1 MSFNRGSYSSL
12 QPLNIGNVVSTG
24 FLLYRSHLKKYFLL
38 ALKAYVWLFVP
49 IYGWAKFFALTALIS
64 RLAFAE
70 LVNQPESIPSG
81 QRFVNSR
88 LWQYLITMLLMLLL
102 GVGIVIGIIILFLIF
117 SVLSALLVG
126 GIGQQANPT
135 IYNIFGLIAIVFMF
149 LIMVAILWLM
159 TRFYLVEVPL
169 SIEDN
174 VNSTSTITRSWEL
187 TQGYIWRI
195 LSISLIGFLITIP
208 IQIFA
213 QIISF
218 ILQGIFA
225 PLIRQEPIIFGLI
238 FFVLTIILSFGSGAL
253 ILPFWQALKAVV
265 YYDIRSRKEGL
276 GLKLRDHD
284 I

>member
-1 MSFNRGSYSSL
+1 MSFNHGSYSPL
-12 QPLNIGNVVSTG
+12 QPLSIGNVVSTG

-81 QRFVNSR
+81 QRFVNSK

-102 GVGIVIGIIILFLIF
+102 GVGIVIGIVILFLVF
-117 SVLSALLVG
+117 SILSALLVG

-135 IYNIFGLIAIVFMF
+135 AYNIFGLIAIVFMF
-149 LIMVAILWLM
+149 LIIVAILWLM

-174 VNSTSTITRSWEL
+174 INSTSTISRSWEL
-187 TQGYIWRI
+187 TQGYVWRI

-208 IQIFA
+208 IQIFT

-238 FFVLTIILSFGSGAL
+238 FFVLTIILSFGSGAV

-276 GLKLRDHD
+276 GLKLREQD

>member
-1 MSFNRGSYSSL
+1 MSFNQGSYSSL
-12 QPLNIGNVVSTG
+12 QTLSIGNVVSTG

-38 ALKAYVWLFVP
+38 ALKAYMWLFIP

-64 RLAFAE
+64 RLAFAD
-70 LVNQPESIPSG
+70 LVNQPESIASG

-88 LWQYLITMLLMLLL
+88 LWQYLITMLLIFLL
-102 GVGIVIGIIILFLIF
+102 GMGIGIAIIVLFLIL
-117 SVLSALLVG
+117 SILSALLVG
-126 GIGQQANPT
+126 GIGQQGNPT
-135 IYNIFGLIAIVFMF
+135 IYIIFGLIAIVFMIF
-149 LIMVAILWLM
+149 MMVAILWLI

-174 VNSTSTITRSWEL
+174 LNSTSTISRSWEL
-187 TQGYIWRI
+187 TQGYVWRI
-195 LSISLIGFLITIP
+195 LLISLVGFLITIP
-208 IQIFA
+208 IQVFA

-218 ILQGIFA
+218 ILQGVFT
-225 PLIRQEPIIFGLI
+225 PLLRQNSIIFGVL

-253 ILPFWQALKAVV
+253 ILPFWQTLKAVV

-276 GLKLRDHD
+276 DLKLRDHE